1 MKRNA
6 ILLIVFVVS
15 LAFAAGPPGKY
26 KEVAVTNGGA
36 VTGLVKFNGAVPA
49 RTKLSVDKD
58 LTVCTRGGEKLSE
71 TLVVSASKGIKNVV
85 VTLEGIAEGKKF
97 SSKTATLD
105 QRNCVYAPHV
115 LVVPVGGQL
124 NLMNGDG
131 VMHNVHAYSLKNT
144 PFNES
149 IPATKKS
156 AKTLSYSEVVKMGC
170 DVHKWMGAWVVVVEN
185 PYYAITDESGG
196 FKIDEIPAGK
206 YTLRAWHETL
216 GKVEQEVTIAAGQTA
231 TVDFQMSKTR

>member
-6 ILLIVFVVS
+6 ILLSLLVVS
-15 LAFAAGPPGKY
+15 FAFAGAPPGKY
-26 KEVAVTNGGA
+26 KETTVTNGGA
-36 VTGLVKFNGAVPA
+36 VTGLVSFNGTAPA
-49 RTKLSVDKD
+49 RAKITVDKD
-58 LTVCTRGGEKLSE
+58 LNVCGQGGEKLSE
-71 TLVVSASKGIKNVV
+71 ALLVSASKGIKNVV

-97 SSKTATLD
+97 AGKTVTFD
-105 QRNCVYAPHV
+105 QRNCAYSPHV
-115 LVVPVGGQL
+115 LVLPVGGQL
-124 NLMNGDG
+124 SLLNGDS

-144 PFNES
+144 QFNES

-156 AKTLSYSEVVKMGC
+156 VKTLPFSEVVKMGC
-170 DVHKWMGAWVVVVEN
+170 DVHKWMSAWVIVVEN
-185 PYYAITDESGG
+185 PYYSITDENGA

-231 TVDFQMSKTR
+231 TVNFPMSKTR

>member
-1 MKRNA
+1 MKRNV
-6 ILLIVFVVS
+6 ILLSLLVVS
-15 LAFAAGPPGKY
+15 FAFAAPPPGKY
-26 KEVAVTNGGA
+26 KETTVANGGT

-49 RTKLSVDKD
+49 RAKLMVDKD
-58 LTVCTRGGEKLSE
+58 LNVCGQGGEKLSE
-71 TLVVSASKGIKNVV
+71 ALVVSTSKGIKNVV

-97 SSKTATLD
+97 AGKTATLD
-105 QRNCVYAPHV
+105 QRHCVYSPHV

-124 NLMNGDG
+124 SLLNGDG

-156 AKTLSYSEVVKMGC
+156 VKTLPFSEVVKMGC
-170 DVHKWMGAWVVVVEN
+170 DVHKWMGAWVVVAEN
-185 PYYAITDESGG
+185 PYYAITDENGA
-196 FKIDEIPAGK
+196 FKMDEIPAGK

-231 TVDFQMSKTR
+231 AVNFQMSKTR

>member
-26 KEVAVTNGGA
+26 KEVAVANGGA
-36 VTGLVKFNGAVPA
+36 VTGLVKFSGAAPA
-49 RTKLSVDKD
+49 RTKLAVDKD
-58 LTVCTRGGEKLSE
+58 LSVCGQGGEKLSE
-71 TLVVSASKGIKNVV
+71 VLVVSASKGIKNVV

-97 SSKTATLD
+97 AGKTATLD
-105 QRNCVYAPHV
+105 QRNCVYSPHV

-124 NLMNGDG
+124 NLLNGDG

-156 AKTLSYSEVVKMGC
+156 VKTLPFSEVVKMGC

-196 FKIDEIPAGK
+196 FEIDEIPAGK
-206 YTLRAWHETL
+206 YTLRAWHESL
-216 GKVEQEVTIAAGQTA
+216 GKVEQEVTIAAGQAA
-231 TVDFQMSKTR
+231 TVNFQMSKTR